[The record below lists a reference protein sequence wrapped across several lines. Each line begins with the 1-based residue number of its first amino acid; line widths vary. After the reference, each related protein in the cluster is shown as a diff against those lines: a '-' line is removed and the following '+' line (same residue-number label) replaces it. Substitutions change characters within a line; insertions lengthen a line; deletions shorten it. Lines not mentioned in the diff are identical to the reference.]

1 MRRCVASWP
10 HGQDRR
16 GLISINRSPLARKII
31 SFNMVAILVLVAGI
45 LYLNPFRESLVYQR
59 DIGLGVEAEL
69 LSEVIAARLP
79 ATGSSAQSA
88 TLANVFE
95 EFDPPSS
102 STVLLYD
109 LSGNLVAT
117 SMGRATAE
125 TPLNRDL
132 RPDFGSTLITD
143 FLHLSWDALRR
154 LVGSDAQDQDATA
167 TGPSAEE
174 LAGLVELVLQ
184 RGEAAH
190 IDPTQSNSADFAVA
204 TPIRRGAEL
213 SGHWQFFSS
222 AAQIDQL
229 VRAEREQVLQMFVIA
244 ILVSIGLSLVL
255 ASTIANPLCDLA
267 AAAEVGQER
276 NSSKLRQTRIR
287 IPDLSARPDEIGRLS
302 RALRGMVGALYDR
315 IDANEQFA
323 ADVAHEIKNP
333 LASLRSAVGTL
344 RVAQEAG
351 TPGAASGCYRP

>member
-1 MRRCVASWP
+1 MSLVSGISGAGRKARRKATKDQPEVVLGEDWIAPDASVR
-10 HGQDRR
+10 GELAARQDRR

-213 SGHWQFFSS
+213 SGHWQFS
-222 AAQIDQL
+222 APLPKLISW
-229 VRAEREQVLQMFVIA
+229 FVPS
-244 ILVSIGLSLVL
+244 VSRCCRCL
-255 ASTIANPLCDLA
+255 
-267 AAAEVGQER
+267 
-276 NSSKLRQTRIR
+276 
-287 IPDLSARPDEIGRLS
+287 
-302 RALRGMVGALYDR
+302 
-315 IDANEQFA
+315 
-323 ADVAHEIKNP
+323 
-333 LASLRSAVGTL
+333 
-344 RVAQEAG
+344 
-351 TPGAASGCYRP
+351 